1 VPATIDPA
9 STQSRRLIALE
20 KAQRARQARAA
31 LKRQI
36 AHGQRDVSDVLRNP
50 PAEAETMTVG
60 QLLSCQRGWGTV
72 RTLNAL
78 RRAEVPEYKELRR
91 LTDRQIAI
99 LLATIRAP
107 G

>member
-1 VPATIDPA
+1 MPAAIDPA
-9 STQSRRLIALE
+9 SPQTRRFIALE
-20 KAQRARQARAA
+20 KAQRARQARAT

-36 AHGQRDVSDVLRNP
+36 ARGQRDVGDILRTP

-60 QLLSCQRGWGTV
+60 QLLRCQRRWGTV

-78 RRAEVPEYKELRR
+78 RSAEVSENKELRR
-91 LTDRQIAI
+91 LTDRQIAVLI
-99 LLATIRAP
+99 ATLRTP

>member
-1 VPATIDPA
+1 MPAALDPA
-9 STQSRRLIALE
+9 SPQSRRLIALE

-36 AHGQRDVSDVLRNP
+36 ARGQRDVGDILRNP

-60 QLLSCQRGWGTV
+60 QLLRCQRRWGTV
-72 RTLNAL
+72 RTLKAL
-78 RRAEVPEYKELRR
+78 RRAEVSEYKELRR
-91 LTDRQIAI
+91 LTERQIAV
-99 LLATIRAP
+99 LLATLRAP

>member
-1 VPATIDPA
+1 VPAAIDPA
-9 STQSRRLIALE
+9 SAQSQRITALE
-20 KAQRARQARAA
+20 KAQRARHARAT

-36 AHGQRDVSDVLRNP
+36 AHGHRDVGDILRNP

-78 RRAEVPEYKELRR
+78 RSAEVSENKELRR
-91 LTDRQIAI
+91 LSERQIAV
-99 LLATIRAP
+99 LLSTLRAP
-107 G
+107 R